1 MMGSMLRGK
10 KGFGLGAAA
19 LALMLLIGGCGAS
32 SGNEA
37 AESGSSQPASAG
49 GEAIDWNTV
58 KADIRFVYPGT
69 SEAEKEL
76 AEQFK
81 ARMKEK
87 YPNVNIEYMYL
98 SWADMEKKLAV
109 MLNSGDVPDL
119 TQTQDVTN
127 LVRLNGLEDLTPYF
141 EREGEQLKKEDFL
154 PGTMEYAQEEGK
166 LYAVPNLANSFT
178 LMVNERML
186 NEAGMK
192 LEDLQTWENV
202 EQAAKAM
209 TKDGKYGFGYP
220 LGTARFAFRVPF
232 TAAYSNDLLL
242 SDTSDASKNKYLETL
257 RHFQNLEPYQ
267 PKAHLTWGYPE
278 MFRAFSNGE
287 VGMIAA
293 GTFFTANVYSINPD
307 IVNVSRTI
315 AYPHGPSSSSAKA
328 PVSNVGIAMFKN
340 GKNKEIA
347 WRLMQEWSSQEF
359 NSTAASVV
367 NVTAIKSTSLDEIM
381 KKAEK
386 VYPKAIEGHKTLL
399 NDFSRLLDESGVP
412 MDKIPGQSE
421 MEVVVQEQMVKL
433 LTGKA
438 TVEDTYA
445 AIKDGIDK
453 IKAKLD

>member
-1 MMGSMLRGK
+1 MPRGK
-10 KGFGLGAAA
+10 KRFGLGTFVVA
-19 LALMLLIGGCGAS
+19 LSLLVSGCGAS
-32 SGNEA
+32 GGNTAGEN
-37 AESGSSQPASAG
+37 GGGSQPPSTAAS
-49 GEAIDWNTV
+49 GEPIDWSTV

-98 SWADMEKKLAV
+98 SWADMEKKLSV

-141 EREGEQLKKEDFL
+141 EQEGEQLKKDDFL
-154 PGTMEYAQEEGK
+154 PGTMEYAQEDGK

-178 LMVNERML
+178 LIVNEQML

-192 LEDLQTWENV
+192 LEDLQTWEDV
-202 EQAAKAM
+202 EKAAKAM

-220 LGTARFAFRVPF
+220 LGTARFSFRVPF

-242 SDTSDASKNKYLETL
+242 SDTSDESKSKYMETL
-257 RHFQNLEPYQ
+257 QHFKNLEPYQ

-278 MFRAFSNGE
+278 MFRAYSNGE

-315 AYPHGPSSSSAKA
+315 AYPKGPSGTVAKA
-328 PVSNVGIAMFKN
+328 PVSNVGIAMFKDS
-340 GKNKEIA
+340 KNKEVA
-347 WRLMQEWSSQEF
+347 WRLIQEWSSQEF

-367 NVTAIKSTSLDEIM
+367 NVTAIKSTSLDEII
-381 KKAEK
+381 KKSEK
-386 VYPKAIEGHKTLL
+386 IYPKAIEGHKTML
-399 NDFSRLLDESGVP
+399 NDFSKLLDESGVP

-421 MEVVVQEQMVKL
+421 MEVVVQEQMAKL
-433 LTGKA
+433 LNDKV
-438 TVEDTYA
+438 TVEEAYA

-453 IKAKLD
+453 IKAKLE

>member
-1 MMGSMLRGK
+1 MRRGK
-10 KGFGLGAAA
+10 KRFGFGAVVVA
-19 LALMLLIGGCGAS
+19 LSLLASGCGT
-32 SGNEA
+32 SGGNNA
-37 AESGSSQPASAG
+37 AENGKNSQPPSTAAS

-98 SWADMEKKLAV
+98 SWADMEKKLSV

-119 TQTQDVTN
+119 TQTQDITN

-141 EREGEQLKKEDFL
+141 EQEGEHLKKDDFL
-154 PGTMEYAQEEGK
+154 PGTMEYAQEDGK

-178 LMVNERML
+178 MIVNEKML

-192 LEDLQTWENV
+192 LEDLQTWEDV
-202 EQAAKAM
+202 EKAAKAM

-232 TAAYSNDLLL
+232 TAAYSNNLLL
-242 SDTSDASKNKYLETL
+242 SDTSAESKNKYLETL
-257 RHFQNLEPYQ
+257 QHFKNLEPYQ

-278 MFRAFSNGE
+278 MFRAYSNGE

-315 AYPHGPSSSSAKA
+315 AYPKGPSGTSAKA
-328 PVSNVGIAMFKN
+328 PVSNVGIAMFKDS
-340 GKNKEIA
+340 KNKEVA
-347 WRLMQEWSSQEF
+347 WRLIQEWSSQEF

-367 NVTAIKSTSLDEIM
+367 NVTAIKSTSLDEII
-381 KKAEK
+381 KKSEK
-386 VYPKAIEGHKTLL
+386 IYPKAIEGHKTML
-399 NDFSRLLDESGVP
+399 NDFSKLLDESGVP

-421 MEVVVQEQMVKL
+421 MEVIVQEQMAKL
-433 LTGKA
+433 LNNKV
-438 TVEDTYA
+438 TVEEAYA
-445 AIKDGIDK
+445 SIKDGIDK
-453 IKAKLD
+453 IKAKLE

>member
-1 MMGSMLRGK
+1 MPRGK
-10 KGFGLGAAA
+10 KRFGLGTFVVA
-19 LALMLLIGGCGAS
+19 LSLLVSGCGAS
-32 SGNEA
+32 GGNTAGEN
-37 AESGSSQPASAG
+37 GGGSQPPSTAAS
-49 GEAIDWNTV
+49 GEAIDWSTV

-98 SWADMEKKLAV
+98 SWADMEKKLSV

-141 EREGEQLKKEDFL
+141 EQEGEQLKKDDFL
-154 PGTMEYAQEEGK
+154 PGTMEYAQEDGK

-178 LMVNERML
+178 LIVNEQML

-192 LEDLQTWENV
+192 LEDLQTWEDV
-202 EQAAKAM
+202 EKAAKAM

-220 LGTARFAFRVPF
+220 LGIARFSFRVPF

-242 SDTSDASKNKYLETL
+242 SDTSDESKSKYMETL
-257 RHFQNLEPYQ
+257 QHFKNLEPYQ

-278 MFRAFSNGE
+278 MFRAYSNGE

-315 AYPHGPSSSSAKA
+315 AYPKGPSGTVAKA
-328 PVSNVGIAMFKN
+328 PVSNVGIAMFKDS
-340 GKNKEIA
+340 KNKEVA
-347 WRLMQEWSSQEF
+347 WRLIQEWSSQEF

-367 NVTAIKSTSLDEIM
+367 NVTAIKSTSLDEII
-381 KKAEK
+381 KKSEK
-386 VYPKAIEGHKTLL
+386 IYPKAIEGHKTML
-399 NDFSRLLDESGVP
+399 NDFSKLLDESGVP

-421 MEVVVQEQMVKL
+421 MEVVVQEQMAKL
-433 LTGKA
+433 LNDKV
-438 TVEDTYA
+438 TVEEAYA

-453 IKAKLD
+453 IKAKLE